1 MQVDTTKYR
10 AAINQLLQAVQMKEW
25 SMVDSAANALNF
37 LHLDTERAIAVP
49 AEEAAEPEDEHATRR
64 RR

>member
-37 LHLDTERAIAVP
+37 LPSPSDGRYPSTPDARYASIG
-49 AEEAAEPEDEHATRR
+49 AA
-64 RR
+64 

>member
-25 SMVDSAANALNF
+25 AMVDSAANALNF
-37 LHLDTERAIAVP
+37 LHLDVERAIAVP
-49 AEEAAEPEDEHATRR
+49 AEEAAEPEEEHPTRR